1 MVAISRPFT
10 ENSVKI
16 LEKRYLLKDEAGDPI
31 EDIEG
36 LFTRVSRSIAEVE
49 YKYGATEDQVT
60 ELGQSFF
67 DLMWASDFMPNSPT
81 LMNAGT
87 GQGTLSAC
95 YVMDIPDSMGDI
107 MRVAGDQAMIEKFG
121 GGI

>member
-36 LFTRVSRSIAEVE
+36 LFTRVSRAIAEVE

-60 ELGQSFF
+60 ELEKSFF
-67 DLMWASDFMPNSPT
+67 DLMF
-81 LMNAGT
+81 
-87 GQGTLSAC
+87 
-95 YVMDIPDSMGDI
+95 
-107 MRVAGDQAMIEKFG
+107 
-121 GGI
+121 